1 MAARFNDG
9 TLKSITGDSSMSQTC
24 SEKPFI
30 VLGILVGIFA
40 FSIVVLAV
48 ILSMN
53 NKTTTETIENNEL
66 CVTPYCVKAANYL
79 IESIDETV
87 EPCED
92 FYQFVCGTWI
102 KNNRIPDDSNVVT
115 TLDPLQTKL
124 DYNIV
129 DILTPSST
137 NDTKEP
143 NAIINARNL
152 YHSCINEQHIEDEGI
167 NPILSLINNQFGGWP
182 IIQSS
187 WDNSTFDILDLLLK
201 LRKYNN
207 NILFGIGTSVDDR
220 NSTEY
225 DLRITQSD
233 LGLGQREYYMNES
246 KITVAYRR
254 YMFDLASLLSNDTST
269 IEQDVNDMYEFEK
282 EIAKHYWT
290 DVEQR
295 HRPDAT
301 IRTAVGKLRELL
313 NTTFDFTNYL
323 TSAYASANVTLMDND
338 LVIVGEIDY
347 LYNVS
352 SIIEQVSP
360 RILQNYVIWRFMMHR
375 IDNLPKRFRTIK
387 DNFDHVFRGTTT
399 ERARTVICGNYVNTF
414 MGFAVS
420 KLYIKKYFDDNARN
434 QSYEMIA
441 NIRKAFID
449 MLDDSTWMD
458 SMSKTKAIEKAFAI
472 NAKIGYPDYLAS
484 DNVTQLEIQYA
495 DYVFDSSFINNILKL
510 LQIKA
515 KKEFQVLRKH
525 VDRKAWEYFPPT
537 TVNAFYDPS
546 KNQIIFPAGVLQM
559 PFFDKDA
566 PKYLNYGGIGV
577 IIGHEITHG
586 FDDTGRQFD
595 KDGNLVLWWTHETIK
610 KFIER
615 KTCIVDQY
623 SNFTVPNL
631 NINANGDQTQGED
644 IADNGGLREAFYA
657 YQKSTLANPNA
668 DKRLPGLSKYSPTQ
682 MFFINYAHTYCT
694 KMTDSYAR
702 VLFESDTHSLGQFR
716 VNGPTSNFA
725 EFDRAFNCKPD
736 QRNSRVKKCT
746 VW

>member
-1 MAARFNDG
+1 MASRFSQE
-9 TLKSITGDSSMSQTC
+9 TLISISTYSSMSPTR
-24 SEKPFI
+24 SKRPFV

-40 FSIVVLAV
+40 LSTAVLAV
-48 ILSMN
+48 ILAMN
-53 NKTTTETIENNEL
+53 SKTTENNEL

-102 KNNRIPDDSNVVT
+102 KNNRIPDDSNVVNT
-115 TLDPLQTKL
+115 FNLLRTQL
-124 DYNIV
+124 DYNVV
-129 DILTPSST
+129 DILTPPST

-152 YHSCINEQHIEDEGI
+152 YHSCINEQYIEDEGI
-167 NPILSLINNQFGGWP
+167 NPILSLINNEFSGWP
-182 IIQSS
+182 IIQSL
-187 WDNSTFDILDLLLK
+187 WDNSTFDFLNLLLK

-207 NILFGIGTSVDDR
+207 DIIFSISTSIDDR

-225 DLRITQSD
+225 YLAIGQAD
-233 LGLGQREYYMNES
+233 LGLGQREYYLNES

-254 YMFDLASLLSNDTST
+254 YMFDLVSILSNDTST

-290 DVEQR
+290 TVEQR

-301 IRTAVGKLRELL
+301 IRTAVGKLRQLL

-323 TSAYASANVTLMDND
+323 TLAYASAKVTLMDSD
-338 LVIVGEIDY
+338 LVIVREIDY
-347 LYNVS
+347 LYTVS
-352 SIIEQVSP
+352 SIIHQVSP
-360 RILQNYVIWRFMMHR
+360 RTLQNYVIWRFMMHR

-420 KLYIKKYFDDNARN
+420 KLYIKKYFDENARN
-434 QSYEMIA
+434 QSYEMIG

-458 SMSKTKAIEKAFAI
+458 SMSKTKAIEKALAI
-472 NAKIGYPDYLAS
+472 DEKIGYPDYLAS

-515 KKEFQVLRKH
+515 KEEFQVLRKH

-537 TVNAFYDPS
+537 TVNAFYMPS
-546 KNQIIFPAGVLQM
+546 KNQITFPAGILQM

-586 FDDTGRQFD
+586 FDDSGRQFD
-595 KDGNLVLWWTHETIK
+595 KDGNLVLWWTHETIE

-657 YQKSTLANPNA
+657 YQKFTQANPNA

-682 MFFINYAHTYCT
+682 MFFINYAHTWCT
-694 KMTDSYAR
+694 KMTDAYALDR
-702 VLFESDTHSLGQFR
+702 VLSDVHSLEQFR
-716 VNGPTSNFA
+716 VIGPTSNFV
-725 EFDRAFNCKPD
+725 EFDRAFNCKPG
-736 QRNSRVKKCT
+736 QGNSRVKKCT

>member
-1 MAARFNDG
+1 MAARFSGG
-9 TLKSITGDSSMSQTC
+9 TLKSISADSSMSPTR
-24 SEKPFI
+24 SNRPFI

-40 FSIVVLAV
+40 LSTAVLAV
-48 ILSMN
+48 ILAMS
-53 NKTTTETIENNEL
+53 NKTTADNEL

-79 IESIDETV
+79 IESLDESAQ
-87 EPCED
+87 PCED

-102 KNNRIPDDSNVVT
+102 KNNRIPDDSNVANT
-115 TLDPLQTKL
+115 FNLLRTQL
-124 DYNIV
+124 DYNVV

-137 NDTKEP
+137 NDTNEP
-143 NAIINARNL
+143 NAIMNARNL

-254 YMFDLASLLSNDTST
+254 YMFDLVSILSNDTST
-269 IEQDVNDMYEFEK
+269 IEQDVKDMYEFEK

-290 DVEQR
+290 TVEQR
-295 HRPDAT
+295 HRPNAT
-301 IRTAVGKLRELL
+301 IRTTVGKLRQLL

-323 TSAYASANVTLMDND
+323 TSAYASANVTLMDSD

-375 IDNLPKRFRTIK
+375 IDTLPKRFRTIK
-387 DNFDHVFRGTTT
+387 DNFDHVFRGTTA

-449 MLDDSTWMD
+449 MLEDSTWMD
-458 SMSKTKAIEKAFAI
+458 SMSKTKAIEKALAI
-472 NAKIGYPDYLAS
+472 DEKIGYPDYLAS

-515 KKEFQVLRKH
+515 KEEFQVLRKH
-525 VDRKAWEYFPPT
+525 VNHKGWGSSPPT
-537 TVNAFYDPS
+537 VVNAFYTPS
-546 KNQIIFPAGVLQM
+546 KNQITFPAGILQM

-577 IIGHEITHG
+577 VIGHEITHG
-586 FDDTGRQFD
+586 FDDSGRQFD
-595 KDGNLVLWWTHETIK
+595 KDGNRIPWWTHETIE

-631 NINANGDQTQGED
+631 NIHANGNQTQGED

-657 YQKSTLANPNA
+657 YQKFTQANPSA

-682 MFFINYAHTYCT
+682 MFFINYAHTWCT
-694 KMTDSYAR
+694 KMTDSYALNR
-702 VLFESDTHSLGQFR
+702 VLSDVHSLGQFR
-716 VNGPTSNFA
+716 VIGPTSNFA
-725 EFDRAFNCKPD
+725 EFDRAFNCKPG
-736 QRNSRVKKCT
+736 QGNSRVKKCT

>member
-1 MAARFNDG
+1 MASRFSQE
-9 TLKSITGDSSMSQTC
+9 TLISISTYSSMSPTR
-24 SEKPFI
+24 SKRPFV

-40 FSIVVLAV
+40 LSTAVLAV
-48 ILSMN
+48 ILAMN
-53 NKTTTETIENNEL
+53 SKTTENNEL

-102 KNNRIPDDSNVVT
+102 KNSRIPDDSAT
-115 TLDPLQTKL
+115 FDSLQIQLDH
-124 DYNIV
+124 NIV
-129 DILTPSST
+129 DMLTQSST
-137 NDTKEP
+137 NDTNEP

-167 NPILSLINNQFGGWP
+167 NPILSLINNEFGGWP
-182 IIQSS
+182 IIHTA
-187 WDNSTFDILDLLLK
+187 WDNSTFDILNLLLK

-207 NILFGIGTSVDDR
+207 DIIFSISTSIDEK

-225 DLRITQSD
+225 DLRIGQAD
-233 LGLGQREYYMNES
+233 LGLSQQEYYMNES
-246 KITVAYRR
+246 IIMLYRR
-254 YMFDLASLLSNDTST
+254 YMFELASILSNDTST

-290 DVEQR
+290 TVEQR
-295 HRPDAT
+295 QRPNTT
-301 IRTAVGKLRELL
+301 IRTTVGKLRELL
-313 NTTFDFTNYL
+313 YTTFDFTNYL
-323 TSAYASANVTLMDND
+323 ASAYASANVTLMDSD
-338 LVIVGEIDY
+338 LVIGREIDY

-352 SIIEQVSP
+352 SIIHQVSP
-360 RILQNYVIWRFMMHR
+360 RILQNYVILRFMMNL
-375 IDNLPKRFRTIK
+375 INGLPKRFRSIK
-387 DNFDHVFRGTTT
+387 ENLNRVLRGTTV
-399 ERARTVICGNYVNTF
+399 ERARIVICRNYVNSN

-420 KLYIKKYFDDNARN
+420 KLYIKKYFGDNARN
-434 QSYEMIA
+434 QTLEMVA

-449 MLDDSTWMD
+449 MLQGSAWMD
-458 SMSKTKAIEKAFAI
+458 SMSKTKAIEEALAI
-472 NAKIGYPDYLAS
+472 DEKIGYPDYLAS

-515 KKEFQVLRKH
+515 KEEFQILRKS
-525 VDRKAWEYFPPT
+525 VDHKAWGSNPPT
-537 TVNAFYDPS
+537 VVNGFHASS
-546 KNQIIFPAGVLQM
+546 KNQITFPAGILQM
-559 PFFDKDA
+559 PFFHKDA

-577 IIGHEITHG
+577 VIGHEITHG
-586 FDDTGRQFD
+586 FDDSGRQFD
-595 KDGNLVLWWTHETIK
+595 KDGNIVLWWTYETIE

-631 NINANGDQTQGED
+631 NIHANGNQTQNED
-644 IADNGGLREAFYA
+644 IADNGGLREAFYG
-657 YQKSTLANPNA
+657 YQKFTQANPNA

-682 MFFINYAHTYCT
+682 MFFINYAYTSCE
-694 KMTDSYAR
+694 KMTDSY
-702 VLFESDTHSLGQFR
+702 VLDHVLHDLHSSGQFR
-716 VNGPTSNFA
+716 VIGSTSNFA
-725 EFDRAFNCKPD
+725 EFDRAFNCKPG
-736 QRNSRVKKCT
+736 QGNSRVKKCT